1 MWVNQNFL
9 LQEDVNAEADGINL
23 AFVSLRGSGPF
34 HFRMDN
40 SGQVNIV
47 FKSILHMYCCG
58 TRKSHQRTR
67 IIRQKRGSPEF
78 LTKLLR
84 SEGGISLSHNNT
96 S

>member
-47 FKSILHMYCCG
+47 
-58 TRKSHQRTR
+58 
-67 IIRQKRGSPEF
+67 
-78 LTKLLR
+78 LTLNAPMPTKVVCFSRLLKYLR
-84 SEGGISLSHNNT
+84 CLYGK
-96 S
+96 